1 MEATLKYCSAA
12 LIAACSASVMASD
25 TAQITVKGKLSP
37 HSCAMNITNNGSV
50 DVTPAASALILRQT
64 NAATLEDKTLT
75 LMITCSAPTRFA
87 ISTTDNRA
95 GTHTAL
101 HPYIDEQYHYGLGTQ
116 DGKKVGSYVLS
127 LKTTGA
133 SGDGRDLVHLFRN
146 ASSTSTGAW
155 TAGVSA
161 PQSGAVHTG
170 PGHRQHSWAAPGG
183 TTPSAFTVVTLPLS
197 IKTRLTSKKE
207 LADLSNGLTI
217 DGSATISLFYL

>member
-37 HSCAMNITNNGSV
+37 HSCSMNITNNGSV
-50 DVTPAASALILRQT
+50 DVTPAASALILNQT
-64 NAATLEDKTLT
+64 NAAALEDKTLT

-101 HPYIDEQYHYGLGTQ
+101 HPYTPEHDHYGLGTQ

-127 LKTTGA
+127 LRTAGS
-133 SGDGRDLVHLFRN
+133 SGDGRDLVHLLRN
-146 ASSTSTGAW
+146 APSTSTSAW
-155 TAGVSA
+155 TVGLAP
-161 PQSGAVHTG
+161 PQSGGVRTA
-170 PGHRQHSWAAPGG
+170 PGHRQHAWAAPGG
-183 TTPSAFTVVTLPLS
+183 NTPSAFTVVTLPLS